1 MGAWGYVSCIFW
13 FLISVKDKLSLIL
26 VLTVFFLVNLNHPT
40 QVRAF
45 EHPQVRE
52 AQEGGDWGY
61 VSYIFWFL
69 ISVKDKIQLTRIAL
83 VFFLVNLNHPTQ
95 VRASEHPQVRE
106 AQEGGD
112 WGYVSCIFWF
122 LISVKDKIQLTR
134 IALVFFLVNLNHPT
148 QVR

>member
-1 MGAWGYVSCIFW
+1 M
-13 FLISVKDKLSLIL
+13 KNKQ
-26 VLTVFFLVNLNHPT
+26 LTRTALLYFLVNLNHPT

-45 EHPQVRE
+45 
-52 AQEGGDWGY
+52 
-61 VSYIFWFL
+61 
-69 ISVKDKIQLTRIAL
+69 
-83 VFFLVNLNHPTQ
+83 
-95 VRASEHPQVRE
+95 EHPQVRE

-148 QVR
+148 QVRAFEHPQVRGAQEGGGWGYVLLLYILVFGFVEK